1 MNYVSYF
8 SPVIKPGKRRRFF
21 AALTK
26 GFELGGPSRETLTG
40 HQSDSSSPPTK
51 GKARPLLQPPVITTT
66 AQKTGAVET
75 MRKCPGANQPTIFV

>member
-51 GKARPLLQPPVITTT
+51 GKARRLLQPQGLPPP
-66 AQKTGAVET
+66 KSTGTRDDV
-75 MRKCPGANQPTIFV
+75 